1 MLDATPGSSGLTQRG
16 LRRMMY
22 PRPQK
27 RKESVRKKKSDWTF
41 VLNAKTTTQGILVKG
56 AKVTV
61 Y

>member
-1 MLDATPGSSGLTQRG
+1 
-16 LRRMMY
+16 MMH

-27 RKESVRKKKSDWTF
+27 RKESVRKKKSEWTF
-41 VLNAKTTTQGILVKG
+41 VLNAKTKGIPAKG